1 MTDYDGPLD
10 SFLVRTPALL
20 AATEQER
27 RQAARLLAKL
37 DAADPAQHAVM
48 LANREEQWSRWLV
61 EGLLERARGQ
71 RHQDPHLALHYA
83 RLASSVAARSGP
95 DEVMVEALAEAAN
108 GFRILGEMDEAAMV
122 WASVDDLTDRCAVD
136 PVTEGSILSLRA
148 SFELFARRFADA
160 EAHLRKA
167 IGLFREYGPEE
178 RLVTGLIQLGQ
189 ILVEAER
196 TSEACD
202 VLREGARLMV
212 DGGEPW
218 DLRTRVMLVHNWAF
232 ALVEK
237 GELDLAETVLSQA
250 QPLYL
255 AAEPTVRLR
264 GSWLE
269 GRLRLRQGSL
279 AEAEETLQS
288 SMQRFAYAGL
298 VFDWALAGLDLVE
311 CLARQGRF
319 AEVRATAAE
328 LVVAFRNTGIGHE
341 ELVSL
346 AVLREADHLQA
357 TLRAVRA
364 LAASLR
370 RA

>member
-1 MTDYDGPLD
+1 
-10 SFLVRTPALL
+10 
-20 AATEQER
+20 
-27 RQAARLLAKL
+27 
-37 DAADPAQHAVM
+37 
-48 LANREEQWSRWLV
+48 V
-61 EGLLERARGQ
+61 EGLLGRARGQ

-83 RLASSVAARSGP
+83 RLATTVAGRSGP
-95 DEVMVEALAEAAN
+95 DELMLEALAEAAN

-122 WASVDDLTDRCAVD
+122 WDSVDDLADRCALD

-148 SFELFARRFADA
+148 SFELFARRFVDA
-160 EAHLRKA
+160 ETYLRKA

-178 RLVTGLIQLGQ
+178 RLVTGLIQLGR
-189 ILVEAER
+189 ILVDAER
-196 TSEACD
+196 TNEACD
-202 VLREGARLMV
+202 VLREGAQLMV
-212 DGGEPW
+212 DGGDDW
-218 DLRTRVMLVHNWAF
+218 DHRTRVMLVHNWAF

-237 GELDLAETVLSQA
+237 GDLDVAETALAQA
-250 QPLYL
+250 QPIYE
-255 AAEPTVRLR
+255 AAEPTMRLR
-264 GSWLE
+264 GTWLA
-269 GRLRLRQGSL
+269 GRLRLRQRRL
-279 AEAEETLQS
+279 AEAEETLRS
-288 SMQRFAYAGL
+288 AMQRFAQAGL
-298 VFDWALAGLDLVE
+298 VFEWALAGLDLVE
-311 CLARQGRF
+311 CLARQKRF